1 MTEVVLTLIANDRAG
16 IVEQIADAVRQNS
29 GNWLESRM
37 VSLSGKF
44 AGLLSVEIAD
54 ENKPALIAAMAQL
67 AEQGI
72 NVTVEQ
78 SDGASVEVEENW
90 LIDIVGQD
98 APGIVQEISRN
109 IASIGGHVVEISSE
123 RSHASMSGEMMFM
136 AAYAVQ
142 LPADIDIEDVQKSL
156 ESVSFDLSVEISPI
170 V

>member
-1 MTEVVLTLIANDRAG
+1 MSEVVITLIADDRAG
-16 IVEQIADAVRQNS
+16 IVETIADVVKQHT

-54 ENKPALIAAMAQL
+54 EDTPALVEAMSSL
-67 AEQGI
+67 TVQGI
-72 NVTVEQ
+72 NV
-78 SDGASVEVEENW
+78 SVEVSEGSASQVEENW
-90 LIDIVGQD
+90 LIDIVAQD

-109 IASIGGHVVEISSE
+109 IAMIGGHVVEISSE
-123 RSHASMSGEMMFM
+123 RSHASMSGEMMFL

-142 LPADIDIEDVQKSL
+142 LPCDIDIDEVQKNL

-170 V
+170 E

>member
-1 MTEVVLTLIANDRAG
+1 MSEVVLTLIADDRAG
-16 IVEQIADAVRQNS
+16 IVETIADVVRQNS

-54 ENKPALIAAMAQL
+54 EHKPALITAMAGL

-72 NVTVEQ
+72 NISVEQ
-78 SDGASVEVEENW
+78 TTGVTNDIQENW

-109 IASIGGHVVEISSE
+109 IALIGGHVVEISSE
-123 RSHASMSGEMMFM
+123 RAPASMSGEMMFL
-136 AAYAVQ
+136 AAYAVHI
-142 LPADIDIEDVQKSL
+142 PSDMDIDEVQKSV

-170 V
+170 E

>member
-1 MTEVVLTLIANDRAG
+1 MTEVVLTLIADDRAG
-16 IVEQIADAVRQNS
+16 IVETLADVVRQNN

-54 ENKPALIAAMAQL
+54 QHKTALIDGLAAL
-67 AEQGI
+67 SEQGI
-72 NVTVEQ
+72 NVAVEK
-78 SDGASVEVEENW
+78 SDGATSEIEENW
-90 LIDIVGQD
+90 LLDLVGQD

-109 IASIGGHVVEISSE
+109 IALVGGHVVEISSE

-136 AAYAVQ
+136 AAYAVH
-142 LPADIDIEDVQKSL
+142 LPSDIDIDEVQKSL